1 MADIFNI
8 DIKFNRFDATIPQ
21 VVHVPLG
28 TILKFN
34 ISDLDNFFSSTL
46 RDRNSRIELYFEN
59 PEGLGMENVYSRRL
73 SYFTEFEG
81 QLYQRREI
89 AQGIARKKGKYKYGL
104 RVLTNNEMRYDEDPY
119 IIVE

>member
-1 MADIFNI
+1 MAAIYNI
-8 DIKFNRFDATIPQ
+8 DIKFNRYDATIPQ
-21 VVHVPLG
+21 VVRVALG
-28 TILKFN
+28 TKLKFN
-34 ISDLDNFFSSTL
+34 ISDLNNFFSSST

-59 PEGLGMENVYSRRL
+59 PEGLGMESVYSRRL

-81 QLYQRREI
+81 QVYKRREI

-104 RVLTNNEMRYDEDPY
+104 RVLTNNETRYDEDPY